1 MSARLRT
8 PWFRTDAGVARRRDV
23 QERSRWRTR
32 LTPRSIILVRAET
45 GEISP
50 KSLASVV
57 SSFQAVPDPMQRYR
71 QLLFMA
77 KTLTPVQAERLC
89 DMYKVPGC
97 VSQVWIIPSLKDGL
111 VYYDAESDALLT
123 KGLAALLIK
132 ALSGNS
138 PEEISSVT
146 PNFIADLGLKSAL
159 TPSRTNGLLNMLSL
173 MQNQA
178 RSFL

>member
-57 SSFQAVPDPMQRYR
+57 SSFQAV
-71 QLLFMA
+71 
-77 KTLTPVQAERLC
+77 RLYLHLSC
-89 DMYKVPGC
+89 RIA
-97 VSQVWIIPSLKDGL
+97 QVLKG
-111 VYYDAESDALLT
+111 
-123 KGLAALLIK
+123 
-132 ALSGNS
+132 
-138 PEEISSVT
+138 P
-146 PNFIADLGLKSAL
+146 
-159 TPSRTNGLLNMLSL
+159 
-173 MQNQA
+173 
-178 RSFL
+178 